1 MAKRR
6 TDPLTYLLQ
15 LMNDETATPYRR
27 DRAAAAALPYCH
39 PKMAEQG
46 VKARRQAEAKKAG
59 TGSEW
64 GDDLKYVDVDERPPQ

>member
-1 MAKRR
+1 MPKRR

-39 PKMAEQG
+39 PKKAEVG
-46 VKARRQAEAKKAG
+46 VKAERQAAASHAG
-59 TGSEW
+59 RNTEW
-64 GDDLKYVDVDERPPQ
+64 GDDLQVLSDGRQRQ